1 MAEKLTINQWAE
13 EDRPREKMML
23 HGVGTLSDAEL
34 LAILIGS
41 GNTEDSAVELMRKV
55 LSDYHNSLNELGKT
69 TVDELCHYKG
79 IGPAKAITILAAS
92 ELGKRRKE
100 EEGKERK
107 VILSSRDVY
116 QYFYPLMCDLPTEEC
131 WVLLLN
137 QASKVIDR
145 IRISSGGLVS
155 TAVDVR
161 CILRE
166 ALLKRAVAM
175 ALCHNHPSGSMRPS
189 TEDDRL
195 TEHLDKAAKVMSNRN
210 LVECFLIHKNIVCT
224 FHIQILVWTT
234 FHTYIFQFFTDVET
248 TFQNVTINHIFQF
261 STHECVTFSRFY
273 MQEVNTEIQFAVH
286 TDSCSDF
293 NVLSINHTFL
303 RLYLIIISD
312 YIHL

>member
-1 MAEKLTINQWAE
+1 MTEKLSINHWAE

-23 HGVGTLSDAEL
+23 HGVATLSDAEL

-55 LSDYHNSLNELGKT
+55 LNDYHNNLNELGKT

-100 EEGKERK
+100 EEVKEREA
-107 VILSSRDVY
+107 ILSSRDVY
-116 QYFYPLMCDLPTEEC
+116 RYFHPLMCDLPTEEF

-145 IRISSGGLVS
+145 VRISIGGLAS

-175 ALCHNHPSGSMRPS
+175 ALCHNHPSGSIRPS
-189 TEDDRL
+189 REDDCL
-195 TEHLDKAAKVMSNRN
+195 TEQVNKAAKVMNIR
-210 LVECFLIHKNIVCT
+210 LIDHV
-224 FHIQILVWTT
+224 IL
-234 FHTYIFQFFTDVET
+234 TDG
-248 TFQNVTINHIFQF
+248 N
-261 STHECVTFSRFY
+261 FY
-273 MQEVNTEIQFAVH
+273 SYADEGRM
-286 TDSCSDF
+286 
-293 NVLSINHTFL
+293 
-303 RLYLIIISD
+303 
-312 YIHL
+312 